1 MIQPQHVAIIMDG
14 NGRWGIKKKKS
25 RNYGHK
31 RGLVAVG
38 NIINAAIKKKIKYI
52 TLFIF
57 STENWK
63 RPIKE
68 VNYLFNL
75 LESYIDKEID
85 NLLKKNIKIKVIGNI
100 KPFPKILKLKIK
112 KLEKLTS
119 RNKNIQINMALNYG
133 SREEIIN
140 TFKILKNKNI
150 KINEKNFEKFLYT
163 KDIPDPDILIR
174 TGNTKRIS
182 NFLTWQLI
190 YTEIFFLKKMWP
202 DFTKN
207 DFFKII
213 NKFKKINRNF
223 GGLNV
228 RGG

>member
-31 RGLVAVG
+31 RGLVAVS
-38 NIINAAIKKKIKYI
+38 NIINAAIKKNIKYL

-100 KPFPKILKLKIK
+100 KPFPKILKLKIRK
-112 KLEKLTS
+112 VEKLTS

-140 TFKILKNKNI
+140 TFKILKNKNL

-163 KDIPDPDILIR
+163 RDIPDPDILIR
-174 TGNTKRIS
+174 TGNTNRIS
-182 NFLTWQLI
+182 NFLIWQLI
-190 YTEIFFLKKMWP
+190 YTEIFFMKKMWP
-202 DFTKN
+202 DFTKD

-228 RGG
+228 